1 MMKPTISLQDLRRR
15 IYVKAK
21 TEKSWRFWGLYSHM
35 YKLETLET
43 AYKLAKQNNGAA
55 GIDGVTFDAIERA
68 GVQRYISEIQS
79 ELATEAYRP
88 MRSRKHT
95 IPKANGKTRILSIPA
110 IKDRIVQGAVKLI
123 LEPIFEADFQ
133 EGSYGYRPR
142 KQAHE
147 AIHIVSEAIIKRHTK
162 VIDLDLKSYFDTVRH
177 DILLGKIAARV
188 QDQKVLHLLK
198 MILKASGK
206 QGVGQ
211 GGITSPLF
219 SNIYLNE
226 VDKML
231 EKAKEVTKEG
241 KYEHISYAR
250 YADDIVILVDD
261 HKGKWKWLE
270 KAVYKRLQEEINK
283 LKVGINLE
291 KTRIIDLTQKETFKF
306 LGFNF
311 WLGKSLKGN
320 SVAHY
325 VPSKEARKK
334 LLTKLKEI
342 FRSHRSKPID
352 KLINKINM
360 ILRGWVNYF
369 RIGNS
374 TACFKYI
381 RQWVEKKVRRHLMRA
396 CKRTGFG
403 WKRWSTEGIY
413 SKLGLYKDYGIRYVH

>member
-1 MMKPTISLQDLRRR
+1 MIKPTISLQDLRRR

-21 TEKSWRFWGLYSHM
+21 TEKSWKFWGLYSHM
-35 YKLETLET
+35 YKLETLEA
-43 AYKLAKQNNGAA
+43 AYKLAKQNNDAA
-55 GIDGVTFDAIERA
+55 GIDGVTFEIIERA
-68 GVQRYISEIQS
+68 GLKRYISEIQM
-79 ELATEAYRP
+79 ELATETYRP

-95 IPKANGKTRILSIPA
+95 IPKANGKFRILSIPA

-147 AIHIVSEAIIKRHTK
+147 AIRIVKEAIIKGHTK

-188 QDQKVLHLLK
+188 QDPKVLHLLK

-241 KYEHISYAR
+241 KYEHVSYAR
-250 YADDIVILVDD
+250 YADDS
-261 HKGKWKWLE
+261 
-270 KAVYKRLQEEINK
+270 APRAQRRLQ
-283 LKVGINLE
+283 
-291 KTRIIDLTQKETFKF
+291 
-306 LGFNF
+306 
-311 WLGKSLKGN
+311 
-320 SVAHY
+320 
-325 VPSKEARKK
+325 
-334 LLTKLKEI
+334 
-342 FRSHRSKPID
+342 
-352 KLINKINM
+352 
-360 ILRGWVNYF
+360 
-369 RIGNS
+369 
-374 TACFKYI
+374 
-381 RQWVEKKVRRHLMRA
+381 
-396 CKRTGFG
+396 
-403 WKRWSTEGIY
+403 
-413 SKLGLYKDYGIRYVH
+413 